1 MILNIGVI
9 LEGFFTGAGLIMAIG
24 SQNAFVLKKGI
35 KRENQFIIALV
46 SSVIDAILIIAGVMG
61 LGGIINSNKMMLKAA
76 TVFGILFLLY
86 HSIKSFKEA
95 LAPKVYKEN
104 DEYNERNGIKKSI
117 LMLLGFSL
125 LNPHVYLDT
134 VILLGSMGARHG
146 TGRADFAAG
155 AIAASVVWFFSLSY
169 GAGMLAPI
177 FKKKIVWQFL
187 DFAIGVI
194 MSLIAVNLG
203 FFLYKI

>member
-1 MILNIGVI
+1 MI
-9 LEGFFTGAGLIMAIG
+9 
-24 SQNAFVLKKGI
+24 
-35 KRENQFIIALV
+35 
-46 SSVIDAILIIAGVMG
+46 
-61 LGGIINSNKMMLKAA
+61 
-76 TVFGILFLLY
+76 
-86 HSIKSFKEA
+86 
-95 LAPKVYKEN
+95 
-104 DEYNERNGIKKSI
+104 
-117 LMLLGFSL
+117 LGFSL

-146 TGRADFAAG
+146 TGRADFAVG

-194 MSLIAVNLG
+194 MAVIAVNLG
-203 FFLYKI
+203 FYLYKI